1 MIVLASSV
9 KNEIESSI
17 TTATFGDKT
26 YENGQKAKEALIRSQ
41 KLINYVHEFVKRD
54 LIQNGID
61 PELIYPPVGNTKPE
75 LKLAGFLKQKD
86 QDVCVIPK
94 GISKKRRKIDW
105 GPLAFEDVYDEYGH
119 DFTEQTLIINIRSQL
134 SSLAKNAD
142 TLFERN
148 FAEAMNLHSI
158 YGKAVLGEV
167 YMIPVYEYDDAVM
180 KKNKIEF
187 KTKRTN
193 IEKYISF
200 FTALNNRKDVKKDE
214 FKYERVALLI
224 IDFSKKNPIIYTKT
238 SELKASG
245 LVKSNF
251 NLELEDVSITNFSKD
266 LIDVYDS
273 RFGKK
278 KICKQNK

>member
-1 MIVLASSV
+1 MIVLASSI
-9 KNEIESSI
+9 KKEIESSI
-17 TTATFGDKT
+17 LTSTFGGKS
-26 YENGQKAKEALIRSQ
+26 YANGQKAKEALIRSQ

-54 LIQNGID
+54 LIENGID
-61 PELIYPPVGNTKPE
+61 PKLIYPPVGQTKPE

-105 GPLAFEDVYDEYGH
+105 GPLAFEDIYDEYGH
-119 DFTEQTLIINIRSQL
+119 DFTEKTLIINIRSQL

-148 FAEAMNLHSI
+148 FAEAMNLHSV
-158 YGKAVLGEV
+158 YENAVLGEV
-167 YMIPVYEYDDAVM
+167 YMIPVYEYDDKAM
-180 KKNKIEF
+180 EQNKIEF

-200 FTALNNRKDVKKDE
+200 FTALNNRTDVTKDE

-224 IDFSKKNPIIYTKT
+224 IDFSKDNPIIYTKT
-238 SELKASG
+238 SELKAAG
-245 LVKSNF
+245 LVKDSF
-251 NLELEDVSITNFSKD
+251 NLELEKVSIANFSKD
-266 LIDVYDS
+266 LINIYDS
-273 RFGKK
+273 RFSKEN
-278 KICKQNK
+278 ICTD

>member
-1 MIVLASSV
+1 MIVLASSI
-9 KNEIESSI
+9 KKEIESSI
-17 TTATFGDKT
+17 LTSTFGEKS
-26 YENGQKAKEALIRSQ
+26 YANGQKAKEALIRSQ

-54 LIQNGID
+54 LIENGID
-61 PELIYPPVGNTKPE
+61 PKLIYPPVGQTKPE

-105 GPLAFEDVYDEYGH
+105 GPLAFEDIYDEYGH

-148 FAEAMNLHSI
+148 FAEAMNLHSV
-158 YGKAVLGEV
+158 YEKAVLGEV
-167 YMIPVYEYDDAVM
+167 YMIPVYEYDDKAM
-180 KKNKIEF
+180 EQNKIEF

-200 FTALNNRKDVKKDE
+200 FTALNNRRDVTKDE

-224 IDFSKKNPIIYTKT
+224 IDFSKDNPIIYTKT
-238 SELKASG
+238 SELKAAG
-245 LVKSNF
+245 LVKDSF
-251 NLELEDVSITNFSKD
+251 NLELENVSIVNFTKD

-273 RFGKK
+273 RFLKEN
-278 KICKQNK
+278 ICK

>member
-1 MIVLASSV
+1 MIILASSI

-17 TTATFGDKT
+17 KTATFGDKT
-26 YENGQKAKEALIRSQ
+26 YDNGQKAKEALIRSQ

-54 LIQNGID
+54 LIKNGID
-61 PELIYPPVGNTKPE
+61 PNLIYPPVGHTKPE

-105 GPLAFEDVYDEYGH
+105 GPLAFEDIYDEYGH

-148 FAEAMNLHSI
+148 FAEAMNLHSV
-158 YGKAVLGEV
+158 YEKAVLGEV
-167 YMIPVYEYDDAVM
+167 YMIPVYEYDDVVM

-200 FTALNNRKDVKKDE
+200 FTALNNRSDIEKDD

-224 IDFSKKNPIIYTKT
+224 IDFSKENPIIYTKT
-238 SELKASG
+238 SELKKAG
-245 LVKSNF
+245 LVKDNF
-251 NLELEDVSITNFSKD
+251 NLELESVSITNFSKD

-273 RFGKK
+273 RFGKE
-278 KICKQNK
+278 KICK

>member
-1 MIVLASSV
+1 MIVLASSI

-17 TTATFGDKT
+17 TTAKFGDKT
-26 YENGQKAKEALIRSQ
+26 YDNGQKAKEALIRSQ

-54 LIQNGID
+54 LIKNGID
-61 PELIYPPVGNTKPE
+61 SNLIYPPVGNTKPE

-94 GISKKRRKIDW
+94 GVSKKRRKIDW
-105 GPLAFEDVYDEYGH
+105 GPLAFENVYDEYGH

-148 FAEAMNLHSI
+148 FAEAMNLHSV
-158 YGKAVLGEV
+158 YKNAVLGEV

-180 KKNKIEF
+180 KQNRIEF
-187 KTKRTN
+187 KAKRTN

-200 FTALNNRKDVKKDE
+200 FTALNNRRDVEKDE

-224 IDFSKKNPIIYTKT
+224 IDFSKENPIIYTNT
-238 SELKASG
+238 SELKAAG
-245 LVKSNF
+245 LVNSDF
-251 NLELEDVSITNFSKD
+251 NLELENVSINNFSRD
-266 LIDVYDS
+266 LIDIYDY
-273 RFGKK
+273 RFGKQ
-278 KICKQNK
+278 KICK

>member
-9 KNEIESSI
+9 KSEIESSI

-61 PELIYPPVGNTKPE
+61 PNLIYPPVGNTKPE

-94 GISKKRRKIDW
+94 GISKKGRKIDW
-105 GPLAFEDVYDEYGH
+105 GPLAFEDAYDEYGH

-148 FAEAMNLHSI
+148 FAEAMNLHSV
-158 YGKAVLGEV
+158 YKKAVLGEV
-167 YMIPVYEYDDAVM
+167 YMIPVYEYDDVVM
-180 KKNKIEF
+180 KQNEIEF

-200 FTALNNRKDVKKDE
+200 FTALNNRNDVEKDE

-238 SELKASG
+238 SELKAAG

-251 NLELEDVSITNFSKD
+251 NLELENVSMTNFSKD
-266 LIDVYDS
+266 LINIYDS
-273 RFGKK
+273 RFGKE
-278 KICKQNK
+278 KICK